1 MSTEV
6 MLPPETEE
14 PPRSNFQI
22 TVLMLRRPEFI
33 SYLAAAVGTLTGLW
47 LLETTLQWTILASSG
62 SSALVGLLYVAIFA
76 PMVILIVPVGLVI
89 DRYGAKP
96 LLLVSQAVWCSL
108 MLAGALLSHFG
119 RMNSHVA
126 IVLGV
131 LDGTCTAMWTVP
143 AQVVL
148 GRVVRKELMP
158 SAVGLGLLQF
168 AVGRIIGGS
177 LAGAT
182 LSAGPTIALL
192 LGAISVAFGMV
203 AALRVRENRS
213 YERRSMS
220 PPWPAEIGE
229 ALTWAVGNAPA
240 VSLLVLGGITALFT
254 LDYVTLL
261 PAVSHTILHTGPSGL
276 GQMAASGGAGLAV
289 AAFTA
294 DPVGRFLGRGATIC
308 LALSC
313 AAVAIALLGASTVLA
328 LSLVLVALIAGCL
341 GIFGAN
347 NNSLLQA
354 LSPPAM
360 RGRVLALYGLVVWVL
375 FPAAAFATGSLAD
388 HWGARVILQAMALLT
403 VGALALLLVRY
414 RQLVKLDIGRSGL
427 PQLRTPA

>member
-1 MSTEV
+1 M
-6 MLPPETEE
+6 
-14 PPRSNFQI
+14 
-22 TVLMLRRPEFI
+22 MLRRPEFQT
-33 SYLAAAVGTLTGLW
+33 YLAAAIGTLTGLW
-47 LLETTLQWTILASSG
+47 LLETTLQWTVLASSG
-62 SSALVGLLYVAIFA
+62 SSALVGLLYVAIFV

-96 LLLVSQAVWCSL
+96 LLLVSQGVWCSL
-108 MLAGALLSHFG
+108 MLAGATLSHLG
-119 RMNSHVA
+119 WMNAQVA
-126 IVLGV
+126 IALGV
-131 LDGTCTAMWTVP
+131 LDGMCTAMWTVP

-168 AVGRIIGGS
+168 AAGRIIGGT

-192 LGAISVAFGMV
+192 LGATS
-203 AALRVRENRS
+203 AALGMAVAVRVRENRS

-220 PPWPAEIGE
+220 PPWPAEIGQ
-229 ALTWAVGNAPA
+229 ALSWAIGNRSA

-261 PAVSHTILHTGPSGL
+261 PAVSRTILHSGPSGL
-276 GQMAASGGAGLAV
+276 GQMAAAGGVGLAV
-289 AAFTA
+289 AAFIA
-294 DPVGRFLGRGATIC
+294 DPLGRFRGRGATIC
-308 LALSC
+308 LSLSC
-313 AAVAIALLGASTVLA
+313 AAIAMALLGASTSLGA
-328 LSLVLVALIAGCL
+328 SLVLVALVAGCL
-341 GIFGAN
+341 GVFGAN

-375 FPAAAFATGSLAD
+375 FPTAAFATGSLAD
-388 HWGARVILQAMALLT
+388 RWGARFVLQAMALLT
-403 VGALALLLVRY
+403 LAGLVVLLVSY
-414 RQLVKLDIGRSGL
+414 RPLAKLDIGRSGVA
-427 PQLRTPA
+427 QLRTPS

>member
-1 MSTEV
+1 VT
-6 MLPPETEE
+6 LPPL
-14 PPRSNFQI
+14 PDDAAPSSFRI
-22 TVLMLRRPEFI
+22 TILMLRRPEFLT
-33 SYLAAAVGTLTGLW
+33 YLAAAIGTLTGLW
-47 LLETTLQWTILASSG
+47 LLETTLQWTVLASSG
-62 SSALVGLLYVAIFA
+62 SSALVGVLYVAIFT
-76 PMVILIVPVGLVI
+76 PMVVLIVPVGLVI

-96 LLLVSQAVWCSL
+96 LLLASQAVWCSI
-108 MLAGALLSHFG
+108 MLGGATLNHLG
-119 RMNSHVA
+119 WMNAHVA
-126 IVLGV
+126 IALGV

-192 LGAISVAFGMV
+192 LGAISAALGLA

-220 PPWPAEIGE
+220 PPWPAEIGQ
-229 ALTWAVGNAPA
+229 ALTWAVRNPPA
-240 VSLLVLGGITALFT
+240 VSLLALGGITALFT

-261 PAVSHTILHTGPSGL
+261 PAVSRTILHSGPSGL
-276 GQMAASGGAGLAV
+276 GQMAAAGGVGLAL

-294 DPVGRFLGRGATIC
+294 DPFGRFLGRGSTIC
-308 LALSC
+308 LALGS
-313 AAVAIALLGASTVLA
+313 AAVAMALLGASTILA
-328 LSLVLVALIAGCL
+328 LSLVLVALVAGCL
-341 GIFGAN
+341 GVFGAN

-354 LSPPAM
+354 LSPAAM

-375 FPAAAFATGSLAD
+375 FPAAAVASGSLAD
-388 HWGARVILQAMALLT
+388 SWGARFVLQGMAALT
-403 VGALALLLVRY
+403 LGGLVLLLVAY
-414 RQLVKLDIGRSGL
+414 RPLAKLDIGRSGL
-427 PQLRTPA
+427 VQLRTPS